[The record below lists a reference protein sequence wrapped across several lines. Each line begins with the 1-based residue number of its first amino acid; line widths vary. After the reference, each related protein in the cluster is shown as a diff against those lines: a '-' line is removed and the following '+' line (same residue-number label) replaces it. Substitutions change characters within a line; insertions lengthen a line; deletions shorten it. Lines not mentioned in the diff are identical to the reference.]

1 MKVRLATPTG
11 FRGAGTRTRCCGMG
25 FIDALRAALLAG
37 CLVWSSISVLA
48 SSDASGTSQCQACH
62 VSQAHDWQQSH
73 HAKAMQLPDR
83 KTVLAPFAGEVAA
96 YEGLSARFSKAGEAS
111 SVNKVDQ
118 TGSAQNTL
126 VHPNR
131 GDRSAFVITLE
142 DAGRPEAGGVYR
154 VHYTFGFSPLQQY
167 LIEKE
172 PGQIQVAP
180 FAFDTRPESLGGQQW
195 YHLDEKLGE
204 SRHPRLDWDQP
215 LQSWNG
221 MCADCHSTGVKRGFD
236 PETNRF
242 STSLIGVAV
251 ECTACHVPHT
261 TESGPSEEIID
272 ESAGLMRGPAAA
284 LEAISDPAGGRWILG
299 PTDRI
304 ASWMGKP
311 RSEHLM
317 EQCYACHALR
327 APLRDG
333 IEFGEP
339 FLDQFKPELLRA
351 PFYSETGQIKEEVFV
366 YGSFEQS
373 RMRAAGVQCIDCHDP
388 HTANLRA
395 EGDALCASCHRS
407 EVYETPSH
415 HAHPL
420 SASLECV
427 DCHMPGRM
435 YMGVDFRRDH
445 QFARPDPIFAKALGA
460 RDVCQDCHEDRFLA
474 WQEIKQRGQATT
486 LLGID
491 QARIDGALD
500 RATTVEVADHHGRRQ
515 QYWRLHGTEATPRT
529 DQLYL
534 DVIVDEKR
542 SPLERASL
550 IATRSRAT
558 IARWTTLPAWQ
569 DLMRAPPALVMAT
582 ALGKMSEVGRL
593 PSEWIAKGC
602 SHNLRIVRVAAAGLP
617 GAVTFSTCGGA
628 IKELAT
634 ASEQIA
640 WRAEG
645 GLADAARAM
654 AEGRRS
660 EAKDLLD
667 RVIQQ
672 DPFAAAPYI
681 NKADILRLEGDER
694 ASKTILD
701 QGLALL
707 PGDGMLLYSRALGAV
722 RAGDSNGALTFIQL
736 ARQVDADQLDYLMIE
751 ILLLE
756 RLDKRQEAAAVLEA
770 RWPKGNLPPA
780 FEAVRARLAP
790 RQ

>member
-1 MKVRLATPTG
+1 
-11 FRGAGTRTRCCGMG
+11 
-25 FIDALRAALLAG
+25 
-37 CLVWSSISVLA
+37 
-48 SSDASGTSQCQACH
+48 
-62 VSQAHDWQQSH
+62 
-73 HAKAMQLPDR
+73 
-83 KTVLAPFAGEVAA
+83 
-96 YEGLSARFSKAGEAS
+96 
-111 SVNKVDQ
+111 
-118 TGSAQNTL
+118 
-126 VHPNR
+126 
-131 GDRSAFVITLE
+131 
-142 DAGRPEAGGVYR
+142 
-154 VHYTFGFSPLQQY
+154 
-167 LIEKE
+167 
-172 PGQIQVAP
+172 
-180 FAFDTRPESLGGQQW
+180 
-195 YHLDEKLGE
+195 
-204 SRHPRLDWDQP
+204 
-215 LQSWNG
+215 
-221 MCADCHSTGVKRGFD
+221 
-236 PETNRF
+236 
-242 STSLIGVAV
+242 
-251 ECTACHVPHT
+251 
-261 TESGPSEEIID
+261 
-272 ESAGLMRGPAAA
+272 
-284 LEAISDPAGGRWILG
+284 
-299 PTDRI
+299 
-304 ASWMGKP
+304 
-311 RSEHLM
+311 
-317 EQCYACHALR
+317 
-327 APLRDG
+327 
-333 IEFGEP
+333 
-339 FLDQFKPELLRA
+339 
-351 PFYSETGQIKEEVFV
+351 
-366 YGSFEQS
+366 
-373 RMRAAGVQCIDCHDP
+373 
-388 HTANLRA
+388 
-395 EGDALCASCHRS
+395 
-407 EVYETPSH
+407 
-415 HAHPL
+415 
-420 SASLECV
+420 
-427 DCHMPGRM
+427 M